1 MRGALAARRTRRESI
16 PGGSVAASMPPHG
29 PASGEDTAPD
39 RLLVA
44 LLRNMHTDHLDWSLP
59 AHRRGTLRG
68 MDAA

>member
-1 MRGALAARRTRRESI
+1 MRGALTARGARREPV

-39 RLLVA
+39 SLRAVLLKT
-44 LLRNMHTDHLDWSLP
+44 MHTNQLDRSLP